1 MPGEG
6 SWEVIKISISA
17 VIDWAKHIQFLG
29 ISVFEWGFYAF
40 LLATVWGFLLQ
51 PLFGGRDLVSPGSD
65 AVVRG
70 VRQKRAEKARE
81 KRRSERQNRK
91 SQNRKSG

>member
-6 SWEVIKISISA
+6 SWEIIKICITA
-17 VIDWAKHIQFLG
+17 VINWAKNIRFLG
-29 ISVFEWGFYAF
+29 ISVFDWGFYAF

-65 AVVRG
+65 AVSRG
-70 VRQKRAEKARE
+70 VRQKRAEKDRE
-81 KRRSERQNRK
+81 KRRQERISKR
-91 SQNRKSG
+91 GG

>member
-6 SWEVIKISISA
+6 AWEVIKIAITA
-17 VIDWAKHIQFLG
+17 VVDWAKQVQFLG
-29 ISVFEWGFYAF
+29 VSVFEWGFYAF
-40 LLATVWGFLLQ
+40 LLAAVWGFLLQ

-65 AVVRG
+65 AVSRG

-81 KRRSERQNRK
+81 KRRQERISKR
-91 SQNRKSG
+91 GG